1 METPNSNN
9 NTQKPPQN
17 TQKTPPPVN
26 AKPEKPAKEEK
37 PVALKD
43 NKSLHTLVDVIVEL
57 NRRGVNLG
65 NAMNNNP
72 EQYVKQVEA
81 FGKSMTAM
89 TAVINGG
96 VQVAQALAQIK
107 IKNKELRMAYKNVDK
122 ILNFSAYVTQEITFR
137 LTEQF
142 KKLDIVET
150 KGYTLVT
157 DKDGKTTKTV
167 YADKDGYVLKS
178 LEAVK
183 MTFDLVNSTLT
194 LIKDINEQ
202 FGRFKGRTIM
212 RRARKNIN
220 MILTFLQT
228 DIHNFI
234 KNSTASLKE
243 IDPQALVAME
253 KQLSFVKKTFDTIKG
268 LAMSLMVLPPLLIVA
283 NLALPMVYGF
293 VMSLTYAMRVMQK
306 GMEGN
311 QLKAISETF
320 STTTKIVMSV
330 MAVAG
335 LVALGALILPKAFMG
350 MILTTLFVG
359 ALAIFIYTL
368 TLIFKITSKLDAATL
383 QLHMSK
389 IGLIVLWIM
398 GVALIATIAPLIMI
412 PALKGLL
419 IVALFTMALI
429 PFVLVLG
436 LFGWAMQLVAPLF
449 MPVLIGIGL
458 IVAVVLAL
466 TIIALLLIAL
476 EHIKFDKEKVLQSV
490 RDIIEVVTEIITS
503 IFGNP
508 AQHDKP
514 GSEILTLLGLPF
526 KVLNMALQGIGAA
539 AWLILAVFSIAAL
552 VLISGLL
559 KLISFDSS
567 TKKTIMD
574 TVQNIVEIVS
584 YIVDNVLYGETK
596 KGEKQDTFADLFGSV
611 GHGLARIVEGLASFG
626 YLVFAMMSIAVILLI
641 SKMLSWIEFNQA
653 DANDLKERIKGI
665 IDSIHFIQQQMLT
678 INSPSDGNNQ
688 NRGLFGS
695 IIEFFSPGLA
705 NMIDGLFALGSLVFI
720 FISIAL
726 IKGIA
731 SFLTTLSSVNIA
743 ELDKAK
749 NNAALVMNAARAVMD
764 SLFETKAEPED
775 SEGGF
780 WGWLKDTGKSLFN
793 FIGGIGDMVEGLL
806 KLGQVAGLMVG
817 IGLISKLGDMLNEL
831 GKKANVD
838 SSIQNNVAKLL
849 STSKFLVK
857 NLLDD
862 ESLGSKDTFK
872 KLEAVSKTYDV
883 VGSILQNLN
892 KLNVGSNL
900 DKSISSMKEVNAVIK
915 EMVGLSDRDVA
926 NNKKVVDDYV
936 RFLEK
941 VNSADAS
948 KLTTTSKIMENWAKL
963 SESIS
968 GNFEGLARSMNE
980 HILPALQ
987 KLNETMGEVVETL
1000 DKGVEQNASI
1010 AAMNTN
1016 EGMTPENINKASAG
1030 NIDAKRAMERAK
1042 LAQDYSTATI
1052 GDLYDLFA
1060 TGDARVR
1067 IK

>member
-268 LAMSLMVLPPLLIVA
+268 LAISLMVLPPLLIVA
-283 NLALPMVYGF
+283 NLTLPMVYGF

-350 MILTTLFVG
+350 MILTILFVG
-359 ALAIFIYTL
+359 ALSIFIYTL
-368 TLIFKITSKLDAATL
+368 TLIFKITSKLDSASL
-383 QLHMSK
+383 QMHMSK

-419 IVALFTMALI
+419 VVALFTMALI

-539 AWLILAVFSIAAL
+539 TWLILAVFSIAAL

-559 KLISFDSS
+559 KLINFDSS

-584 YIVDNVLYGETK
+584 FIVDNVLYGETK

-653 DANDLKERIKGI
+653 DATDLKERIKGI

-731 SFLTTLSSVNIA
+731 SFLTTLSSVNMA

-987 KLNETMGEVVETL
+987 KLNETMGEGVETL
-1000 DKGVEQNASI
+1000 EKGVEQNASI

-1016 EGMTPENINKASAG
+1016 EGMTQENINKASAG

-1060 TGDARVR
+1060 TGDAKVKIR
-1067 IK
+1067 

>member
-26 AKPEKPAKEEK
+26 SKPEKPTKEEK

-43 NKSLHTLVDVIVEL
+43 NKSLQTLVDVIVEL

-65 NAMNNNP
+65 NAMSNNP

-96 VQVAQALAQIK
+96 VQVAQALAQIN

-122 ILNFSAYVTQEITFR
+122 ILNFSAYITQEITFR

-167 YADKDGYVLKS
+167 YTDKDGYVIKS

-194 LIKDINEQ
+194 LIKGINEQ
-202 FGRFKGRTIM
+202 FGRFKGKYIM
-212 RRARKNIN
+212 NRARKNIN

-234 KNSTASLKE
+234 KNSTTSLKE

-268 LAMSLMVLPPLLIVA
+268 LAMALMILPPLFIVA
-283 NLALPMVYGF
+283 NIALPMVYGF
-293 VMSLTYAMRVMQK
+293 VMSLTYAMKVMQK
-306 GMEGN
+306 GMDGS

-320 STTTKIVMSV
+320 SVTTKIVMSV
-330 MAVAG
+330 LAVAA
-335 LVALGALILPKAFMG
+335 LVALGTLILPKAFMG

-359 ALAIFIYTL
+359 VLAIFIYTL
-368 TLIFKITSKLDAATL
+368 TLIFKITSKLDAASL
-383 QLHMSK
+383 QMQMSK
-389 IGLIVLWIM
+389 IGFIILWIM
-398 GVALIATIAPLIMI
+398 GVALISTIAPLIMF
-412 PALKGLL
+412 PAIKGLL
-419 IVALFTMALI
+419 VVALFTMALI
-429 PFVLVLG
+429 PFMLVLG
-436 LFGWAMQLVAPLF
+436 LFGWAMQLIAPLF
-449 MPVLIGIGL
+449 MPILAGIGL
-458 IVAVVLAL
+458 IAAVVVAL
-466 TIIALLLIAL
+466 TIIGLLLIAIQY
-476 EHIKFDKEKVLQSV
+476 IKFDKDKVLQSV
-490 RDIIEVVTEIITS
+490 RDIIEVVTEIMSS
-503 IFGNP
+503 IFGSP
-508 AQHDKP
+508 AQQDSP
-514 GSEILTLLGLPF
+514 GSSILNLLTLPF

-552 VLISGLL
+552 VLIGGLL
-559 KLISFDSS
+559 KMVHFDGSS
-567 TKKTIMD
+567 KKAIMEA
-574 TVQNIVEIVS
+574 VNNIVEIVS
-584 YIVDNVLYGETK
+584 YIVDNILYGETQ

-611 GHGLARIVEGLASFG
+611 GHGLARIVEGLAAFG

-641 SKMLSWIEFNQA
+641 SKMLKWIEFNQA
-653 DANDLKERIKGI
+653 DAKDLQERIKGI
-665 IDSIHFIQQQMLT
+665 IDSIHFIQQQLLT

-731 SFLTTLSSVNIA
+731 SFLTTLSSVNLA

-749 NNAALVMNAARAVMD
+749 NNAALVMSAARGVMD
-764 SLFETKAEPED
+764 SLFETKAEPEKSD
-775 SEGGF
+775 GGF

-838 SSIQNNVAKLL
+838 GNIQNNVAKLL

-883 VGSILQNLN
+883 VGSIVQNLN
-892 KLNVGSNL
+892 KINVGGNL
-900 DKSISSMKEVNAVIK
+900 DKTISSMKEVNSVIK

-941 VNSADAS
+941 VNAADAS

-987 KLNETMGEVVETL
+987 KLNETMNEVVETL

-1016 EGMTPENINKASAG
+1016 EGMTQENINKASAG

-1060 TGDARVR
+1060 TGDAKVK